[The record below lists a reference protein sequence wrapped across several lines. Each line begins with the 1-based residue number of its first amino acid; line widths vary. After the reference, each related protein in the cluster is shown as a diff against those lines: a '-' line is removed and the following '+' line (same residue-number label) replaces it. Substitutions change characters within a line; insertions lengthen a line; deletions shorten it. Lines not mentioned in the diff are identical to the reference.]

1 MDAARLLQED
11 TFSDLLKSLGKPEL
25 WQFRENIVS
34 LREHQLLD
42 PAGDEGLHNLVQLGI
57 RVCREGAVCPDLV
70 QQALVRSLDVLNE
83 GSLKGSDLAG
93 LNFVEESTDTA
104 VDDGSLVL
112 DRHWHVLA
120 LLQQLSQPDT
130 PVQQLLGCG
139 VKIGTELGEG
149 SDLTVLGELK
159 LHGTGD
165 LLHGLG
171 LGSGADT
178 GHRETDVDG
187 GSDTLVEQL
196 SLQED
201 LSVSDGDDI
210 GGDVGGHVTGLGLN
224 DGQGGEGA
232 TSHGVGHLGGT
243 LKQPGVEVE
252 DITGVS
258 LTAWG
263 TPEQQRHLPVSD
275 GLLGQVVEDDH
286 SVHAVVTE
294 VLSHGHAG
302 VGGKVLQG
310 GGVRGGGRDDNG
322 VLHGVSVSEPLHN
335 LGDGGPLLANGDVD
349 TVQLLLG
356 IIGLVESLLVDDGV
370 NGDGGLAS
378 LPVSDDQLTLATA
391 NGHKGVNSLDAS
403 LHRLGHG
410 LPGDDAG
417 SLQANP
423 EPLAGSKRTFA
434 INGVAQGINDPA
446 ETLHADGD
454 VDDGTSPLDNIALLD
469 ELVVTEDDN
478 TNVVR
483 LQVEGHALQAR
494 AELHH
499 LLSLDVLQTI
509 DTGNTVSNGEDT
521 ASLLQVGSRGGSKDP
536 LLQDGRDL
544 AEGSLGLLLGGGG
557 AELPGSHGHGG
568 SLLGHVGGL
577 GGLPGEGRS
586 HSC

>member
-70 QQALVRSLDVLNE
+70 QQALVGSLDVLNE

-104 VDDGSLVL
+104 VDDGDLVL
-112 DRHWHVLA
+112 NGHGHVLA

-130 PVQQLLGCG
+130 PVQQLLGG
-139 VKIGTELGEG
+139 GIKIGTKLGEG
-149 SDLTVLGELK
+149 GDLTVLGELE

-187 GSDTLVEQL
+187 RSDTLVEQL

-201 LSVSDGDDI
+201 LAVSDGNDV
-210 GGDVGGHVTGLGLN
+210 GGDVGGHVTSLGLD
-224 DGQGGEGA
+224 DGQGSEGA
-232 TSHGVGHLGGT
+232 TSHGVGHLGST

-252 DITGVS
+252 NVTGVS

-263 TPEQQRHLPVSD
+263 TPEQQGHLPVGDS
-275 GLLGQVVEDDH
+275 LLGQVVKDDH

-294 VLSHGHAG
+294 VLSHGHSG

-310 GGVRGGGRDDNG
+310 GSVRGGGRDDDG
-322 VLHGVSVSEPLHN
+322 VLHGVGISEPLHN
-335 LGDGGPLLANGDVD
+335 LGDGGPLLANSNVD

-356 IIGLVESLLVDDGV
+356 VVSLVESLLVDDGV
-370 NGDGGLAS
+370 DGDGSFAS
-378 LPVSDDQLTLATA
+378 LSVTNDQLTLATA
-391 NGHKGVNSLDAS
+391 NGHKGVNSLDAG
-403 LHRLGHG
+403 LHRLRHG

-417 SLQANP
+417 SLQADT
-423 EPLAGSKRTFA
+423 EPLAGAKGTLA
-434 INGVAQGINDPA
+434 INGVAKGINDPA

-469 ELVVTEDDN
+469 ELVVTEDDD

-483 LQVEGHALQAR
+483 LQVKGHALQAR
-494 AELHH
+494 AEFHH

-509 DTGNTVSNGEDT
+509 DTGNTVSDGEDT
-521 ASLLQVGSRGGSKDP
+521 ASLLQVGSGGSSEDP
-536 LLQDGRDL
+536 LLQDGGDL
-544 AEGSLGLLLGGGG
+544 AQGSL
-557 AELPGSHGHGG
+557 
-568 SLLGHVGGL
+568 
-577 GGLPGEGRS
+577 
-586 HSC
+586 